1 MLKSL
6 ENNPEEWYRQRVKGI
21 RPRETIDAALGTATH
36 AAMEAYLKRRMANDS
51 DYGTAA
57 EFEKL
62 FEESLVKSGLFGD
75 DLATL
80 TAHGPGF
87 TNKVGNARAFVRS

>member
-21 RPRETIDAALGTATH
+21 RSPETIDAALGTAAH

-51 DYGTAA
+51 DYGTAD
-57 EFEKL
+57 EFEAL
-62 FEESLVKSGLFGD
+62 FNESLVKSD
-75 DLATL
+75 
-80 TAHGPGF
+80 
-87 TNKVGNARAFVRS
+87 